1 MSHKITIL
9 SLDLAFGGQSCAKT
23 AKTGLCPDPDKL
35 KPVSCEA
42 QYGVLQT
49 LLGVGAAHRTDGRL
63 YLAINTK
70 YGGQGKGIT

>member
-1 MSHKITIL
+1 MSYKITIL
-9 SLDLAFGGQSCAKT
+9 SLDLAFGGQSGAKT
-23 AKTGLCPDPDKL
+23 AKFGACPDPDKP
-35 KPVSCEA
+35 KPVSSEP

-70 YGGQGKGIT
+70 YGGQGEGIT